1 MTRRRA
7 LWAAGAAGLA
17 GLGSYAWFERRGL
30 VRADIRRKKKGLMGL
45 IEAAGM
51 APSRH
56 NSQPWNVRLSED
68 AVRIGSDRGRWLP
81 MVDPENRELALSVG
95 AFLEN
100 FLQAAPGFGYAAEY
114 GVTGLT
120 ASDAELIWVG
130 LKKTAERY
138 VPLDRIASRRTLRA
152 QLGHELSGADVK
164 YLLSGFEGRA
174 AYYPA
179 GSREGRY
186 LAAGT
191 VEANRVQAMR
201 DDAQEELAGRIRWN
215 DADARLFRNG
225 LTPEAMEITGA
236 AGWYVRHF
244 LKRDSVMTKEFRDD
258 TVARVR
264 DQVGSCGGWLVVT
277 SLDTGLAQLIETGRR
292 VERMWLGVRER
303 GIAVHPMMQI
313 LEEAEFQDRV
323 AGEIG
328 LTGPVQFVLRVGYVD
343 RYPAAV
349 SLRMPAERLI
359 TG

>member
-1 MTRRRA
+1 M
-7 LWAAGAAGLA
+7 A
-17 GLGSYAWFERRGL
+17 GLGGYAWFERRGL
-30 VRADIRRKKKGLMGL
+30 VRADFRREKKGLMGL

-51 APSRH
+51 APSGH
-56 NSQPWNVRLSED
+56 NAQPWNVRLAED
-68 AVRIGSDRGRWLP
+68 SLRIGSDRGRWLP
-81 MVDPENRELALSVG
+81 KVDPENRELALSIG

-120 ASDAELIWVG
+120 PSDDELIWVG

-138 VPLDRIASRRTLRA
+138 VPLDRIASRRTLRN

-164 YLLSGFEGRA
+164 HLLAAFDGKA
-174 AYYPA
+174 AYFPA
-179 GSREGRY
+179 ASREGRY

-191 VEANRVQAMR
+191 VEANRMQAMR
-201 DDAQEELAGRIRWN
+201 DDAQEELAGRIRWS

-225 LTPEAMEITGA
+225 LTPVAMEITGA

-244 LKRDSVMTKEFRDD
+244 MKRDSVMTAAFRDD
-258 TVARVR
+258 SVARVR
-264 DQVGSCGGWLVVT
+264 AQVGACGGWIVVT
-277 SLDTGLAQLIETGRR
+277 SLDSGVAQLIETGRR

-303 GIAVHPMMQI
+303 GIAVHPMTQM
-313 LEEAEFQDRV
+313 LEESEFRDRV

-328 LTGPVQFVLRVGYVD
+328 VTGPIQFLLRVGYVD